1 MNKQQEIS
9 EKYLK
14 PYLHL
19 SDISKEFRNTIPY
32 YSAVKGFELRVLK
45 GEFVS
50 VIGHSGCGK
59 STVLMIAAGLDNAT
73 GGGVILENKLVDSPG
88 PDRGVVFQSPSVFP
102 WMTALENVMIGANQ
116 VYPNTLE
123 TVREELCLY
132 YLARVGLGDA
142 AHQRAGQMS
151 AGMKQRV
158 SLARAFA
165 LKPKLLLLD
174 EPFGMLDSLTRAELQ
189 EVLLEVWN
197 TEKITAMMVTHDV
210 DEALFLSDRIVMM
223 TSGPDAKIGGI
234 LDVPFERPRRK
245 EEVIDRPD
253 YYKLRGQLID
263 FLEGKKKTEP
273 PMPARLVPMSV

>member
-1 MNKQQEIS
+1 MKPYQDIPD
-9 EKYLK
+9 KYLN

-19 SDISKEFRNTIPY
+19 SDISKEFRNTKPF
-32 YSAVKGFELRVLK
+32 YSAVKGFELRILK
-45 GEFVS
+45 GEFIS

-59 STVLMIAAGLDNAT
+59 STVLMMAAGLDCAT
-73 GGGVILENKLVDSPG
+73 TGGVILENKLVDSPG

-102 WMTALENVMIGANQ
+102 WMTALENVMMGADQ
-116 VYPNTLE
+116 VYPNTLKS
-123 TVREELCLY
+123 VREELCLY
-132 YLARVGLGDA
+132 YLARVGLGNA
-142 AHQRAGQMS
+142 SYQKAGQMS
-151 AGMKQRV
+151 AGMRQRV

-223 TSGPDAKIGGI
+223 TPGPDAKIGGI
-234 LDVPFERPRRK
+234 LDIPFDRPRRK

-263 FLEGKKKTEP
+263 FLEGKPKPKLST
-273 PMPARLVPMSV
+273 PARLVPVGA